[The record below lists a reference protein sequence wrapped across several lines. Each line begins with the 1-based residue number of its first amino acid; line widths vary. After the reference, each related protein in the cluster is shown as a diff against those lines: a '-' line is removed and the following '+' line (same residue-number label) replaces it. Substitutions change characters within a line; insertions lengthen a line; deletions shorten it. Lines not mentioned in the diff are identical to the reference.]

1 MKCSQGKGIR
11 EGGKRAMKI
20 IRKQSAG
27 WSHRLRAWATV
38 AALTGFA
45 LGLSTQGA
53 LAQNAAQRA
62 ALARMSL
69 ARSGARP
76 EFMPPSGTVEA
87 ANISLDLPG
96 GLAFDAAGDLF
107 IADTGDN
114 VILEVNLD
122 GLVSTVAGAGTQGF
136 GGDGGAATGAL
147 LDSPA
152 GVAVDSSGNIYIADT
167 HNNRIREVSGGN
179 ISTIA
184 GTGVAGFSGDGA
196 AATAALLSYP
206 TAVAVDSSGNV
217 YIADTNNHR
226 IREIA
231 GTTINTVAGNG
242 SQTYSGDGGLAT
254 AAGLDSP
261 NGVAVD
267 AAFNIYIGD
276 THNQRVRLVT
286 LTTGIIT
293 TLAGTGVKGFN
304 GDGPATT
311 SELARPRGVAVGA
324 PGTVYVADS
333 DNNRIRAISGAQV
346 TTIAGNGSQ
355 GDSGD
360 SGASTSA
367 ALDTPRSVAFEGSAL
382 VFSDTLNQ
390 AVRSASGGTVNTL
403 AGASAN
409 SAESLVLG
417 GATTT
422 VYGTGT
428 SVLTA
433 TFANGAKTATGQV
446 SLYDGLG
453 SSPALVGTSAFS
465 ANTAVFSTVQINAGA
480 HDLVA
485 TYPGDANNPA
495 IASGVYVL
503 LVTQA
508 PSNTSLTTTNAT
520 FILGTPLTLTATV
533 ASASG
538 APTGAVNFYDG
549 ATLLNSTPVAL
560 SGGVATLTLA
570 ALPLGAQSLTAVYSG
585 DTNFLTSASTAVA
598 ENVITPDFSITSSPP
613 AQAVLPASSVN
624 YTITLTPLNPTFVY
638 PLTLSASGL
647 PSGVTASFNPS
658 SIAAGAGT
666 SSTVL
671 TLTASAQARMEMN
684 HRFPGRMIAPAALAL
699 LILPLA
705 FSRRARRTSRKLSR
719 SRRALLALLLMAG
732 LSVLAGCGGGGF
744 FSHPTQSYTVTVT
757 AANGINT
764 HSTNVTLTVQ

>member
-1 MKCSQGKGIR
+1 VRHGQHRFR
-11 EGGKRAMKI
+11 E
-20 IRKQSAG
+20 
-27 WSHRLRAWATV
+27 L
-38 AALTGFA
+38 
-45 LGLSTQGA
+45 
-53 LAQNAAQRA
+53 
-62 ALARMSL
+62 
-69 ARSGARP
+69 
-76 EFMPPSGTVEA
+76 
-87 ANISLDLPG
+87 
-96 GLAFDAAGDLF
+96 
-107 IADTGDN
+107 
-114 VILEVNLD
+114 
-122 GLVSTVAGAGTQGF
+122 
-136 GGDGGAATGAL
+136 GGDGGAATSAL
-147 LDSPA
+147 LDSPT

-179 ISTIA
+179 INTIA

-206 TAVAVDSSGNV
+206 TAVAVDSKVNV

-226 IREIA
+226 IRAIT

-286 LTTGIIT
+286 FTTSIIT

-333 DNNRIRAISGAQV
+333 DNNLIRAISGGQV

-355 GDSGD
+355 GYSGD

-367 ALDTPRSVAFEGSAL
+367 ALDTPRSVAFGGSAL

-390 AVRSASGGTVNTL
+390 AVRSASGGTVNTV
-403 AGASAN
+403 AGASSN
-409 SAESLVLG
+409 SAESLVLN

-428 SVLTA
+428 GALTA

-446 SLYDGLG
+446 SLSDGLG
-453 SSPALVGTSAFS
+453 STPALVGTSVLS
-465 ANTAVFSTVQINAGA
+465 ANTAAFSTVRLNAGI

-485 TYPGDANNPA
+485 TFPGDANNPA

-508 PSNTSLTTTNAT
+508 PSNTSLTTTNAA

-533 ASASG
+533 ASSSG
-538 APTGAVNFYDG
+538 APTGAVNFYNG

-560 SGGVATLTLA
+560 SGGVATLTPA
-570 ALPLGAQSLTAVYSG
+570 ALPLGSQNLTAVYSG
-585 DTNFLTSASTAVA
+585 DRNFLTSTSTAVA
-598 ENVITPDFSITSSPP
+598 ENVITPDFSIASSTP
-613 AQAVLPASSVN
+613 AQTVLPANSVN

-658 SIAAGAGT
+658 SIAAGAGA

-671 TLTASAQARMEMN
+671 TLSASAQARLEMN
-684 HRFPGRMIAPAALAL
+684 HRFPGRMIAPTTLAL
-699 LILPLA
+699 LMLPLA
-705 FSRRARRTSRKLSR
+705 ISRRARRTSRKLSR
-719 SRRALLALLLMAG
+719 SSRALLALLLMAG
-732 LSVLAGCGGGGF
+732 LSALAGCGGGSSPSGDKAL
-744 FSHPTQSYTVTVT
+744 STDQVGSAATGGTVSPMQAAGPSLTLVLASSLNPTGTGTGRVLVRSFNGCELLNRAGAIVALGTNP
-757 AANGINT
+757 AATNRKVVFPLTGLTPGIYFIKVNNLADGKLVNELYAASQAGVQVRLIVRSM
-764 HSTNVTLTVQ
+764 HSLGSGP

>member
-1 MKCSQGKGIR
+1 M
-11 EGGKRAMKI
+11 
-20 IRKQSAG
+20 
-27 WSHRLRAWATV
+27 
-38 AALTGFA
+38 
-45 LGLSTQGA
+45 GLSTQGA

-62 ALARMSL
+62 ALARMGL
-69 ARSGARP
+69 ARSTARH
-76 EFMPPSGTVEA
+76 ESTPPTGTIEA

-114 VILEVNLD
+114 MILEVNLD
-122 GLVSTVAGAGTQGF
+122 GIVSTVAGTGTQGF
-136 GGDGGAATGAL
+136 GGDGGAATSAL

-152 GVAVDSSGNIYIADT
+152 GVAVDSNGNIYIADT

-206 TAVAVDSSGNV
+206 TAVAVDSNGNV

-226 IREIA
+226 IREIT
-231 GTTINTVAGNG
+231 GPTINTVAGNG

-267 AAFNIYIGD
+267 ATFNIYIGD

-286 LTTGIIT
+286 FTTGIIT

-311 SELARPRGVAVGA
+311 SELARPRGVAVGV

-333 DNNRIRAISGAQV
+333 DNDRIRAISGGQV

-355 GDSGD
+355 GYSGD

-367 ALDTPRSVAFEGSAL
+367 SLDTPRGVAIAGSEIA
-382 VFSDTLNQ
+382 FADTEDN
-390 AVRSASGGTVNTL
+390 AVLAVSGGTVNTV
-403 AGASAN
+403 AGASTN
-409 SAESLVLG
+409 SAESLVLS

-422 VYGTGT
+422 IYGTGT
-428 SVLTA
+428 GTLTA

-465 ANTAVFSTVQINAGA
+465 ANTAAFSTVQLPAGA

-485 TYPGDANNPA
+485 IYPGDANQPA

-508 PSNTSLTTTNAT
+508 PSNTSLTTTGAA

-560 SGGVATLTLA
+560 SGGVATLTPA
-570 ALPLGAQSLTAVYSG
+570 ALPLGSQSLTAVYSG
-585 DTNFLTSASTAVA
+585 DTNFLTSTSTAVA
-598 ENVITPDFSITSSPP
+598 ENVITPDFSIASSTP

-638 PLTLSASGL
+638 PVTLSASGL

-658 SIAAGAGT
+658 SIAAGAGA
-666 SSTVL
+666 SNTVL
-671 TLTASAQARMEMN
+671 TLSASAQARLEMN
-684 HRFPGRMIAPAALAL
+684 HRFPGRMIAPTALAL
-699 LILPLA
+699 LMLPLA

-719 SRRALLALLLMAG
+719 SGRALLALLLMAG

-744 FSHPTQSYTVTVT
+744 FGHPAQSYTVTVT

-764 HSTNVTLTVQ
+764 RSTNVTLTVQ